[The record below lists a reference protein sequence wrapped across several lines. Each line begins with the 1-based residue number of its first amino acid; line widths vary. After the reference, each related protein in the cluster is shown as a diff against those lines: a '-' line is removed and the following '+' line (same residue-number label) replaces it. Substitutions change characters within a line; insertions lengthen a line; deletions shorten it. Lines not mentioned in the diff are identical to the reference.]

1 MSTATNLCKKISDGL
16 EYFCLFAA
24 GIILIINLSAVMLGV
39 FARFHR
45 PPIWTMDLAKITLV
59 WVVMLGAAPALKR
72 GEHMAITIIVD
83 MLPQHLHRFVII
95 MRTVVF
101 FGILFAMIF
110 LGVNYVWSMRMFTVM
125 SLNIKQ
131 TIPLMAMPV
140 GIGLMLIEYALQQFI
155 PFDSYKNE
163 TLINNI
169 DRLKKQ

>member
-1 MSTATNLCKKISDGL
+1 MSITANLCKKISDGL
-16 EYFCLFAA
+16 EHFCLFAA

-39 FARFHR
+39 FARFYR

-83 MLPQHLHRFVII
+83 MLPQHLHRFVVI

-101 FGILFAMIF
+101 FGILLAMIF
-110 LGVNYVWSMRMFTVM
+110 LGVNYVWSMRMFTIM

-131 TIPLMAMPV
+131 TIPLMAIPV
-140 GIGLMLIEYALQQFI
+140 GIGLMLIEYTLQQFI
-155 PFDSYKNE
+155 PIDSCKNE
-163 TLINNI
+163 NI
-169 DRLKKQ
+169 H